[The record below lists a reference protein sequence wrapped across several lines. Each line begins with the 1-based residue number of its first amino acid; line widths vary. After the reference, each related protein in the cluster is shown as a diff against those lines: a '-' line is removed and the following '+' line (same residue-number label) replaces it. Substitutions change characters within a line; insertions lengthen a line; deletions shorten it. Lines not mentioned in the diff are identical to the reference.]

1 MKTPDSSLSP
11 ELFELLE
18 ALCENRLAPA
28 DVQRLEQL
36 VLSSAAARRAYLAY
50 VDLHGT
56 LHWNAAYGADVESL
70 DPTVPSHS
78 YDDFANDD
86 KRKTLRLRPRG
97 LWITAA
103 SVALV
108 GVLSFAL
115 GRWFPPNGVEQP
127 IAGMGGNQAAPTS
140 VYQAPATVTSQ
151 LENAQELDRDSIVNV
166 ANASPDPR
174 KPAVLSPQEKSVNV
188 VENGLDRDRIE
199 HSANGD
205 SNSKTNDEIAGTT
218 TVVKTVE
225 PNTATSN
232 GSVAQSTQR
241 SAKRAIEFINEHL
254 AAGWK
259 LYGVEPSP
267 KADDSEWLRR
277 IYLDIVGHIPPVDI
291 AERFLNSRDAL
302 KREKLVDSLLDDP
315 GYVRNWTIVWTNL
328 LIGRSDSRD
337 VNRAALQKFL
347 RESFAK
353 NRPWNE
359 LVAEFVAAEGN
370 VAENGA
376 ANFLLAHMNNDAMPA
391 TAITSRVFLGR
402 QIGCTQCHDHPFN
415 DWKQESF
422 WSLNSF
428 FQQTSIAHTDRRDAR
443 NEKMKSQVTS
453 LQTKHVGGPTHFETR
468 RGLMQV
474 TYPKFE
480 GVAVNDDADTNRRQ
494 ELAKLMTSGE
504 KPLIAESLVNRM
516 WEHFFGCSFT
526 RPVDDMGPHNA
537 PSHPELLDHL
547 AREFV
552 ASGYDLKQLMRWICL
567 SDAYQRTSRFGK
579 SNEQDDPA
587 SGAAPL
593 FSRVYLKGMTAEQLY
608 DSLLLA
614 TGADMTPL
622 ESGDHDRR
630 RHEWLQ
636 QFVHAFQTDE
646 NDESVTFESSIAQ
659 ALLMMNS
666 ELTEHALSLDRG
678 TLLEKVVH
686 SRDAEAEKLKRLC
699 LATLTRYPTAKEL
712 QTLRKM
718 LNSGSS
724 GQRNNSAGWQD
735 ALWAYLNSS
744 EFVLV
749 H

>member
-1 MKTPDSSLSP
+1 MKPQENSIP
-11 ELFELLE
+11 AELFELLE
-18 ALCENRLAPA
+18 ALCEDRLSLVDA
-28 DVQRLEQL
+28 QRLERF
-36 VLSSAAARRAYLAY
+36 VLSSPDAKRTYLAY
-50 VDLHGT
+50 LDLHGT
-56 LHWNAAYGADVESL
+56 LHWNAAYGADSSNF
-70 DPTVPSHS
+70 DPTVSIPTVIEGQ
-78 YDDFANDD
+78 D
-86 KRKTLRLRPRG
+86 KEWRKSFGRRPLG

-103 SVALV
+103 SIALV
-108 GVLSFAL
+108 AALSFAL
-115 GRWFPPNGVEQP
+115 GRWFPPNDSVRSVAGTEKVVSPLVTENVSRTVAPRRSNDDLIPTNKSVGQSVVTNSDGGKPAMLAKEP
-127 IAGMGGNQAAPTS
+127 IASDLTGDPVRGKQPDGLTSDGALPEIGVAA
-140 VYQAPATVTSQ
+140 
-151 LENAQELDRDSIVNV
+151 
-166 ANASPDPR
+166 ASNGAIESR
-174 KPAVLSPQEKSVNV
+174 SPQAI
-188 VENGLDRDRIE
+188 G
-199 HSANGD
+199 SA
-205 SNSKTNDEIAGTT
+205 SR
-218 TVVKTVE
+218 
-225 PNTATSN
+225 
-232 GSVAQSTQR
+232 STQQ
-241 SAKRAIEFINEHL
+241 SAQRAIDFINEHL

-267 KADDSEWLRR
+267 RADDAEWLRR
-277 IYLDIVGHIPPVDI
+277 VYLDVVGHIPSVDV
-291 AERFLNSRDAL
+291 AERFLNSRDVL
-302 KREKLVDSLLDDP
+302 KREKLVESLLDDP
-315 GYVRNWTIVWTNL
+315 GYVRNWTITWTNL

-337 VNRAALQKFL
+337 VNRSALQKFL
-347 RESFAK
+347 RENFAK

-359 LVAEFVAAEGN
+359 LVSEFVSAEGN

-415 DWKQESF
+415 DWKQEGF

-428 FQQTSIAHTDRRDAR
+428 FQQTTIAHADRRDDR
-443 NEKMKSQVTS
+443 NGKMKSRVTT
-453 LQTKHVGGPTHFETR
+453 LETKHVGGPTHFETR

-480 GVAVNDDADTNRRQ
+480 GVSVDDDADTNRRQ

-504 KPLIAESLVNRM
+504 KPLIAEALVNRM

-547 AREFV
+547 SREFV
-552 ASGYDLKQLMRWICL
+552 ASGYDLKQLIRWICF

-579 SNEQDDPA
+579 SNDQDDPA
-587 SGAAPL
+587 SGAMPL

-678 TLLEKVVH
+678 TLLEKVIH

-699 LATLTRYPTAKEL
+699 LATLTRYPTPKEL

-718 LNSGSS
+718 LNNGSMA
-724 GQRNNSAGWQD
+724 QRNSTAGWQD

>member
-1 MKTPDSSLSP
+1 MKSPDASSQP
-11 ELFELLE
+11 EFFELLE
-18 ALCENRLAPA
+18 ALCEDRLTPV

-36 VLSSAAARRAYLAY
+36 VLSSTAARRTYLAY

-56 LHWNAAYGADVESL
+56 LHWNAAYGADGENF
-70 DPTVPSHS
+70 DPAVSGRTS
-78 YDDFANDD
+78 DDDSKNEE
-86 KRKTLRLRPRG
+86 RKTFRRRPLG

-103 SVALV
+103 AVALV

-115 GRWFPPNGVEQP
+115 GRLFPPDGAGQP
-127 IAGMGGNQAAPTS
+127 VASLGQNRPPAP
-140 VYQAPATVTSQ
+140 
-151 LENAQELDRDSIVNV
+151 NDRQI
-166 ANASPDPR
+166 
-174 KPAVLSPQEKSVNV
+174 PAVGTSPSGEGQVHEHASVNNAANVNPDSGKPVMLSQQEKSVSVTEGRTPNERVERSKNIDVPPKTSSEIVGSSNV
-188 VENGLDRDRIE
+188 L
-199 HSANGD
+199 
-205 SNSKTNDEIAGTT
+205 
-218 TVVKTVE
+218 E
-225 PNTATSN
+225 PQSVASN
-232 GSVAQSTQR
+232 GAAAQSTQR
-241 SAKRAIEFINEHL
+241 SGQRAIEFINEHL

-267 KADDSEWLRR
+267 KADDAEWLRR
-277 IYLDIVGHIPPVDI
+277 VYLDVVGHIPPVDV
-291 AERFLNSRDAL
+291 AERFLSSRDASR
-302 KREKLVDSLLDDP
+302 REKLVESLLDDP
-315 GYVRNWTIVWTNL
+315 SYVRNWTIIWTNL

-337 VNRAALQKFL
+337 VNRPALQKFL
-347 RESFAK
+347 RENFAR

-359 LVAEFVAAEGN
+359 LVAEFVSAEGN
-370 VAENGA
+370 AAENGA

-428 FQQTSIAHTDRRDAR
+428 FQQTSVAHADLRDER
-443 NEKMKSQVTS
+443 SGKMKARTTT
-453 LQTKHVGGPTHFETR
+453 LETKHVGGPTHFETR

-480 GVAVNDDADTNRRQ
+480 GIAVNDDADTNRRQ

-504 KPLIAESLVNRM
+504 KPLVAESLVNRM

-547 AREFV
+547 AKEFV
-552 ASGYDLKQLMRWICL
+552 SSGYDLKQLMRWICL

-587 SGAAPL
+587 SGAMPL

-622 ESGDHDRR
+622 ELGDHDRR

-699 LATLTRYPTAKEL
+699 LATLTRYPTPKEL
-712 QTLRKM
+712 QTLRKL
-718 LNSGSS
+718 LNSGSVA
-724 GQRNNSAGWQD
+724 QRNNSAGWQD

>member
-1 MKTPDSSLSP
+1 MKLPDPSPPP

-18 ALCENRLAPA
+18 ALCEDRLTPA
-28 DVQRLEQL
+28 NVQRLEQL
-36 VLSSAAARRAYLAY
+36 VLSSAAARRTYLAY

-56 LHWNAAYGADVESL
+56 LHWNAAYGADGENF
-70 DPTVPSHS
+70 DPAVSS
-78 YDDFANDD
+78 VRSSDDVANNEE
-86 KRKTLRLRPRG
+86 RTTFRRRPLG

-103 SVALV
+103 SVALF

-115 GRWFPPNGVEQP
+115 GRWFPPGGAGQP
-127 IAGMGGNQAAPTS
+127 IAGAGRNQPSAPS
-140 VYQAPATVTSQ
+140 DHQAPAVGTLSSGEGQ
-151 LENAQELDRDSIVNV
+151 AQEYDSVGNV
-166 ANASPDPR
+166 ANANPDSD
-174 KPAVLSPQEKSVNV
+174 KPAMLSSQEESISVAEDRTGSER
-188 VENGLDRDRIE
+188 VER
-199 HSANGD
+199 STNGD
-205 SNSKTNDEIAGTT
+205 VTPKTNNE
-218 TVVKTVE
+218 TVGSAKAVDPQNV
-225 PNTATSN
+225 ASN
-232 GSVAQSTQR
+232 GSTPQSTQ
-241 SAKRAIEFINEHL
+241 RAIEFINEHL

-267 KADDSEWLRR
+267 KADDAEWLRR
-277 IYLDIVGHIPPVDI
+277 VYLDVVGHIPPVDV
-291 AERFLNSRDAL
+291 AERFLSSRDSL

-315 GYVRNWTIVWTNL
+315 SYVRNWTIVWTNL

-347 RESFAK
+347 RENFAK

-359 LVAEFVAAEGN
+359 LVAEFVSAEGN

-422 WSLNSF
+422 WALNSF
-428 FQQTSIAHTDRRDAR
+428 FQQTSIAHADRRDDR
-443 NEKMKSQVTS
+443 NDKMKSRVTT
-453 LQTKHVGGPTHFETR
+453 LETKHVGGPTHFETR

-480 GVAVNDDADTNRRQ
+480 GVAINDDADTNRRQ

-567 SDAYQRTSRFGK
+567 SDAYQRTSRFSK
-579 SNEQDDPA
+579 LNEQDDPA
-587 SGAAPL
+587 TGAAPL

-614 TGADMTPL
+614 TGADKTPL

-699 LATLTRYPTAKEL
+699 LATLTRYPTPKEL
-712 QTLRKM
+712 QTLRKL
-718 LNSGSS
+718 LNNGSVT
-724 GQRNNSAGWQD
+724 QRNNSAGWQD